1 MTGKQDCLLE
11 EIHAIFV
18 DLAGDLL
25 AIEAVLRCRE
35 KGLIQMEAEMGAAYL
50 QRQLDY
56 VRQHT
61 GELAQLSAAL
71 VRAALQGGR

>member
-1 MTGKQDCLLE
+1 MTEKQDYMIGKSGRHLSTWPGTCWRLKR
-11 EIHAIFV
+11 FC
-18 DLAGDLL
+18 
-25 AIEAVLRCRE
+25 RCRE
-35 KGLIQMEAEMGAAYL
+35 KGLIQIETELGAAYL

-71 VRAALQGGR
+71 VRESVRLLP

>member
-1 MTGKQDCLLE
+1 MTEKQDCLLE
-11 EIHAIFV
+11 EIRAIFV

-25 AIEAVLRCRE
+25 AIEAVLQCRE
-35 KGLIQMEAEMGAAYL
+35 KGLIQIETEMGAAYL

-61 GELAQLSAAL
+61 GELAQLTGAL
-71 VRAALQGGR
+71 VRESVRPLP

>member
-1 MTGKQDCLLE
+1 MTEKQDYMIR
-11 EIHAIFV
+11 EIRETFV

-25 AIEAVLRCRE
+25 AIEAVLQCRE
-35 KGLIQMEAEMGAAYL
+35 KGLIQIEAELGAAYL

-61 GELAQLSAAL
+61 GELAQLSAVL
-71 VRAALQGGR
+71 VRESVRLLP

>member
-1 MTGKQDCLLE
+1 MTEKQDYMIR
-11 EIHAIFV
+11 EIRETFV

-25 AIEAVLRCRE
+25 AIEAVLQCRE
-35 KGLIQMEAEMGAAYL
+35 KGLIQIETELGAAYL

>member
-1 MTGKQDCLLE
+1 MTEKQDYMNR
-11 EIHAIFV
+11 EIRETFV
-18 DLAGDLL
+18 NLAGDLR
-25 AIEAVLRCRE
+25 AIEAVLQCRE
-35 KGLIQMEAEMGAAYL
+35 KGLIQIETELGAAYL

-71 VRAALQGGR
+71 VRESVRLFP

>member
-1 MTGKQDCLLE
+1 MTEKQDYMIR
-11 EIHAIFV
+11 EIRETFV

-25 AIEAVLRCRE
+25 AIEVVLQCRE
-35 KGLIQMEAEMGAAYL
+35 KGLIQIETELGAAYL

-71 VRAALQGGR
+71 VRESVRLLP

>member
-1 MTGKQDCLLE
+1 MTEKQDYMIR
-11 EIHAIFV
+11 EIRETFV

-25 AIEAVLRCRE
+25 AIEAVLQCRE
-35 KGLIQMEAEMGAAYL
+35 KGLIQIETELGAAYL

-71 VRAALQGGR
+71 VREGVRLLP

>member
-1 MTGKQDCLLE
+1 MTEKQDYMIR
-11 EIHAIFV
+11 EIRETFV

-25 AIEAVLRCRE
+25 AIEAVLQCRE
-35 KGLIQMEAEMGAAYL
+35 KGLIQIETELGAAYL

-71 VRAALQGGR
+71 VRESVRLFP